1 MNSVKIK
8 KAKIKDDL
16 FLEVEY
22 TEELQ
27 GHSKKDTK
35 LSCTVPIHNDLK
47 DAFSKFPKHLAY
59 LCDNTEIDEDD
70 KIYDVKG
77 FSIGGNDENEGVT
90 LSGSKENDF
99 GVVNLNT
106 PFQKWEK
113 SEYHAIG
120 VLGEEIEAA
129 IYEINEYLFNGK
141 KAPEQQLS
149 LFEEETEK
157 FSEENI

>member
-16 FLEVEY
+16 FLDVEY

-47 DAFSKFPKHLAY
+47 DAFRNFPKHLAY
-59 LCDNTEIDEDD
+59 LCDETEIDEDD
-70 KIYDVKG
+70 KIYNVKG

-99 GVVNLNT
+99 GIVNLNT
-106 PFQKWEK
+106 PFKKWEK
-113 SEYHAIG
+113 SKYHAIG
-120 VLGEEIEAA
+120 ILGEEIEAA

-149 LFEEETEK
+149 LFEEETTT
-157 FSEENI
+157 FIEETI

>member
-1 MNSVKIK
+1 MSNVKIK
-8 KAKIKDDL
+8 KAKIKDEL
-16 FLEVEY
+16 FLDVEY
-22 TEELQ
+22 TEDLA

-47 DAFSKFPKHLAY
+47 DAFAKFPKHLAM
-59 LCDNTEIDEDD
+59 LCDEIEIGEDD
-70 KIYDVKG
+70 RIYEVKG

-90 LSGSKENDF
+90 LSGSKE
-99 GVVNLNT
+99 GTYGLVNLNS

-113 SEYHAIG
+113 SDYTRITQ
-120 VLGEEIEAA
+120 LSEEIEAA

-149 LFEEETEK
+149 MFEDAES
-157 FSEENI
+157 FSEETI